1 MTSIPFYSVRDKQY
15 GYFSNFWPSPIL
27 IDGVWYP
34 SVEHWFHCMKTV
46 DLTRREQIRTAS
58 SSGKAAKMGRA
69 RNATVLRN
77 DWETIK
83 DEIMYRG
90 CMAKFSQHPNLWAVL
105 DGTGDA
111 VLVEH
116 TRNDRYWGDGGDGSG
131 RNQLGKTLMRVR
143 EELRA
148 GYALMAMRNI

>member
-1 MTSIPFYSVRDKQY
+1 MSTINFYSVRDKSY
-15 GYFSNFWPSPIL
+15 GCFSNFHMSPVL
-27 IDGVWYP
+27 IDGVEYP
-34 SVEHWFHCMKTV
+34 SVEHWFHCMKTFNV
-46 DLTRREQIRTAS
+46 KRREQIRAATSA
-58 SSGKAAKMGRA
+58 GKAAKMGRA
-69 RNATVLRN
+69 RKATVLRN

-83 DEIMYRG
+83 DDVMYRG
-90 CMAKFSQHPNLWAVL
+90 CLAKFSQHPNLWAVL

-116 TRNDRYWGDGGDGSG
+116 TKNDRYWGDGGDGSG